1 MVGTTFLDP
10 EESIPTKGRL
20 LLLDEKNLTLLQEF
34 TMDGSIQAITTA
46 YENRYLI
53 IALNFTV

>member
-1 MVGTTFLDP
+1 LDP
-10 EESIPTKGRL
+10 EESIPSKGRL
-20 LLLDEKNLTLLQEF
+20 LLLDERNLTLLQEF